1 MSEFYTIKEAADLLG
16 VSPFT
21 LRRYI
26 KKGNLEAYA
35 IGDGWRIKKDDLEKF
50 VSNSKVKFKGE

>member
-21 LRRYI
+21 LRRHI